1 MSKKILIAP
10 SILTI
15 DYLRIQEEIQGVEHA
30 GIDCWHL
37 DIMDGHFVPQIS
49 FGHDIVKQIMNI
61 SQLPIEV
68 HLMVNNPTQQAKKF
82 LDINVHRIIV
92 HIESIKDP
100 QQLINQTHSLDKEFA
115 LAINPDTSV
124 NMIQPYLNEI
134 DQVTIMTVNPGLGG
148 QAMIFDAL
156 NKIEEIKQFM
166 KDKNIDK
173 DINFEIDGG
182 VKEENLEKCISA
194 GANILVMGSAIF
206 NKDQDRQRIIK
217 RIRKNI
223 QS

>member
-15 DYLRIQEEIQGVEHA
+15 DYLRIQEEIQEVEQA

-49 FGHDIVKQIMNI
+49 FGQDIVKQIMSI
-61 SQLPIEV
+61 SKLPIEV
-68 HLMVNNPTQQAKKF
+68 HLMVNNPIQQAKKF
-82 LDINVHRIIV
+82 LDIDVHRIIV
-92 HIESIKDP
+92 HIESIQDP
-100 QQLINQTHSLDKEFA
+100 QQLIHQTHILDKEFA
-115 LAINPDTSV
+115 LAINPGTSV
-124 NMIQPYLNEI
+124 HMIQHYLGDI

-148 QAMIFDAL
+148 QSMLFNAL
-156 NKIEEIKQFM
+156 DKIEEIKQYM

-182 VKEENLEKCISA
+182 VKEDNLEKCISA

-206 NKDQDRQRIIK
+206 NKDQDRQRTIK